1 MNPPL
6 PPSLRRPGG
15 ESRDQDLYRHIRI
28 HSARRCHRRLSMWSR
43 FGFAGQKKGR
53 LARLERPAED
63 MQHTQ
68 PIVIHVL
75 YLCGPFLLAHKERQH
90 SPSGV
95 WQQDCSHQTGRVCIS
110 TNSTYTIF
118 SLLKA

>member
-6 PPSLRRPGG
+6 PPSVRRPGG
-15 ESRDQDLYRHIRI
+15 GSWDRDLYRHIRI
-28 HSARRCHRRLSMWSR
+28 HSGRRCHRRPSMWIC
-43 FGFAGQKKGR
+43 FGFAGRKKSR
-53 LARLERPAED
+53 LARLERPAEE
-63 MQHTQ
+63 MQHKQ

-75 YLCGPFLLAHKERQH
+75 YLCGPVLLAHKEQQH

-95 WQQDCSHQTGRVCIS
+95 WQQDRSHQTGRVCIS
-110 TNSTYTIF
+110 TNSTHTIF